1 MSWCDHKVTL
11 IDCPGHHDFSRQ
23 VSQSARAVEGALLVV
38 DATKGVQAQTL
49 SSVELA
55 LEAGLE
61 LLPVINKIDLP
72 TADVDNARNQIEN
85 LVGIDASQ
93 AILTSAK
100 QGIGIEELLDA
111 VIERLP
117 APQGSLERPLQALV
131 FDSYYDSYRGVV
143 LFIRVVNGVVRK
155 GDRISPCSLRD
166 SKELG
171 NKPMEY
177 IVETIGFLEP
187 DEVPS
192 DKLEPGDIGY
202 LTASI
207 KRVGDIP
214 LGDTLTHCGT
224 AAAEA
229 ALPGYEPTRPVVFC
243 GLFPSD
249 SCDIHSLRVALQ
261 KLQLQDGSIVF
272 EPDTSAAMGTGF
284 RCGFLGL
291 LHMSVTQERLET
303 EFGLDL
309 IASTPSVSYSI
320 QPQGSEE
327 WKLIS
332 NPSAIPSGHVK
343 IMEPYAKVE
352 IICSHDHIGPLMDLA
367 QSRRGELR
375 DQRYVGLDRVKLVY
389 SVPLAEL
396 VTDFHDVLKSRSAG
410 FASMNYEME
419 GMKPNK
425 LKRMDIHVAGQP
437 VDGLSSVVHEE
448 KAYSQGRWMVEK
460 LKDVIPRQMFKV
472 NIQAVVGGKIL
483 ASQHINPYRKVYSIL
498 ADVTAKCYGGDASR
512 KKKL

>member
-1 MSWCDHKVTL
+1 MSWGDHKVTL

-23 VSQSARAVEGALLVV
+23 VSQSARAVEGALLKP
-38 DATKGVQAQTL
+38 ALSFSL
-49 SSVELA
+49 SSTRLIYEQLF
-55 LEAGLE
+55 
-61 LLPVINKIDLP
+61 
-72 TADVDNARNQIEN
+72 ADVDNARNQIEN
-85 LVGIDASQ
+85 FVGIDASQ
-93 AILTSAK
+93 AILTSTK

-111 VIERLP
+111 VFERPP
-117 APQGSLERPLQALV
+117 APQGSLERPLQ
-131 FDSYYDSYRGVV
+131 
-143 LFIRVVNGVVRK
+143 VRK
-155 GDRISPCSLRD
+155 GDRISPFSLRD

-187 DEVPS
+187 DKVPS

-207 KRVGDIP
+207 KQVGDIP
-214 LGDTLTHCGT
+214 LGDTPYHNEYAARTHCGT

-249 SCDIHSLRVALQ
+249 SGDIHSLRVTLQ
-261 KLQLQDGSIVF
+261 KLQLQVGSIVF
-272 EPDTSAAMGTGF
+272 ERDTSTVMGTGF

-320 QPQGSEE
+320 QPQGLEE

-332 NPSAIPSGHVK
+332 NPFAIPSGHVK
-343 IMEPYAKVE
+343 IMAPYAKVE

-367 QSRRGELR
+367 HSRRGELR
-375 DQRYVGLDRVKLVY
+375 DQSFVGLDRVKLVY

-396 VTDFHDVLKSRSAG
+396 VTYFHDVLKSRSAG

-437 VDGLSSVVHEE
+437 VDG
-448 KAYSQGRWMVEK
+448 
-460 LKDVIPRQMFKV
+460 
-472 NIQAVVGGKIL
+472 
-483 ASQHINPYRKVYSIL
+483 
-498 ADVTAKCYGGDASR
+498 
-512 KKKL
+512 